1 VAVLP
6 GHNPWGAR
14 ALAARARVA
23 LARGDSVTAAEAG
36 LAALAMLN
44 EAVREDLCLDIVL
57 PAAEAVLA
65 GGTEAERAAVRE
77 HLLLVL
83 SLVAQRIVDE
93 DIRVR
98 WFRAATGAALT
109 RLVGGAVPVTAAAGE
124 DDGDL
129 NDQESTLLHLLV
141 EGHTNAEMAA
151 ALGTTE
157 EVVGQQLAG

>member
-1 VAVLP
+1 
-6 GHNPWGAR
+6 
-14 ALAARARVA
+14 
-23 LARGDSVTAAEAG
+23 
-36 LAALAMLN
+36 
-44 EAVREDLCLDIVL
+44 
-57 PAAEAVLA
+57 
-65 GGTEAERAAVRE
+65 
-77 HLLLVL
+77 LLLVL

-98 WFRAATGAALT
+98 WFRATTGAALT
-109 RLVGGAVPVTAAAGE
+109 RLVGGAVPVAAAAGE

-157 EVVGQQLAG
+157 EVVGQQLAGLFAKIGAGSRADAKTVALTGNLV